1 MDFVSYE
8 IHNQQ
13 QFWEVYIELTEILFP
28 IEKTQKYVDI
38 SIKNFLNFTTIYG
51 VNKYLKKDADYE
63 LCCYKFLNSSI
74 FILNKDYVRY
84 QMIKMINQQDMIQYF
99 YILYWL
105 LFLDAQSCPQTYKLM
120 KDKGSFQS
128 LVITVWKHFQKFPEV
143 HRLGLKILYEM
154 SREYQLTYNELFFI
168 HEEFLCF
175 IFELLEKNVYDGSSY
190 VLSIIKLILLINEQ
204 YIIRSLPSHLQ
215 STQESSKQI
224 KNDFPVNFVMDILK
238 KKGNLY
244 KTYGEDIIFVLNRQ
258 KDTYLQFLILKQLY
272 LLFTTKETFEY
283 FYTNDLKVLVD
294 VFIKKLYNFS
304 EDNKKLY
311 QTYLRV
317 FYYLLK
323 NTQLKNPPHYK
334 QNQLQKLFQTLKE
347 TISYQHVKSINEITE
362 KLLERCIN
370 ISWIKNYE
378 LKNDTMF
385 FTNWSNESKTSFIDV
400 VTVNNDHIFP
410 DSNKLHTI

>member
-63 LCCYKFLNSSI
+63 LCY
-74 FILNKDYVRY
+74 YVRY

-190 VLSIIKLILLINEQ
+190 LLINEQ

-283 FYTNDLKVLVD
+283 FYTNDLK
-294 VFIKKLYNFS
+294 
-304 EDNKKLY
+304 LY

-347 TISYQHVKSINEITE
+347 TISYQH
-362 KLLERCIN
+362 RD
-370 ISWIKNYE
+370 
-378 LKNDTMF
+378 NDTMF

-400 VTVNNDHIFP
+400 VTKSCFCI
-410 DSNKLHTI
+410 